1 MELAPFIHSLLYQG
15 NVTVKSDPAIA
26 NYTDRAE
33 VIKIL
38 ETYYREDILDMPA
51 NAPAFVP
58 GAAVWAA
65 NYFYPALM
73 LTVTRAAGEELIH
86 ERLVD
91 FPNEKT
97 TGVIY
102 TADLVLRH
110 LPRLFG
116 LAKGLAPADILV
128 KKLKQMAAL
137 WPLSSVGIELEETP
151 DAENIL
157 ADLFLRQVY
166 IDRIIQLKDKKRIQG
181 PAVIKAILETTGD
194 YTEMIWPDLITEL
207 KPTVNGN

>member
-33 VIKIL
+33 VINIL

-58 GAAVWAA
+58 DAAVWAA
-65 NYFYPALM
+65 HYFYQAIM
-73 LTVTRAAGEELIH
+73 LTVTREAGEELIH
-86 ERLVD
+86 ERIVD

-97 TGVIY
+97 AGVIY
-102 TADLVLRH
+102 SADLVLRH
-110 LPRLFG
+110 LPSLFD
-116 LAKGLAPADILV
+116 LAKGLAPADVLV
-128 KKLKQMAAL
+128 KKLKQTAAT
-137 WPLSSVGIELEETP
+137 WPLSSVGIELDEIPGDET
-151 DAENIL
+151 IL
-157 ADLFLRQVY
+157 ADSFLRQLY

-181 PAVIKAILETTGD
+181 PQAIKAISETTGD
-194 YTEMIWPDLITEL
+194 YTAIIWPDLVTEL
-207 KPTVNGN
+207 KPTANGN